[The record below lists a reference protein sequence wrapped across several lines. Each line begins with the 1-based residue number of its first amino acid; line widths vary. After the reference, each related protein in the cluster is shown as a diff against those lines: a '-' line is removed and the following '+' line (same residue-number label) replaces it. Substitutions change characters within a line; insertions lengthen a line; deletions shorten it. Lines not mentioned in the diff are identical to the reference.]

1 MAARVGRR
9 TVTTHVSGVTSAPRS
24 RVAVLERRRHP
35 PLMRHGQLVMCV
47 GRWRLRLHP
56 PASGRGATH
65 CEGCDQPP
73 TPTPPRTCALPP
85 PPVGRA
91 LTGPHEW
98 SDASHVP
105 RAVEGYT
112 RPRPRPPRTG
122 AAPPSMAGRAPDWS
136 RAGRASS
143 GRDRPSFA
151 PHRRRPHPAGP
162 RDDRAVALRV
172 LLTFV
177 QARMLLLCIQTLV
190 PVKHV
195 AGTLRGVVRSS
206 SKVSALPSSEFNSCA
221 GSGHVCATCGG
232 QSAVRMRHEAK

>member
-1 MAARVGRR
+1 VLGVRSRLTCQVSRAPRGVQSRSAGAAPAPTAHASWSIGHVRR
-9 TVTTHVSGVTSAPRS
+9 TVAAAAASASQRPRCDS
-24 RVAVLERRRHP
+24 LR
-35 PLMRHGQLVMCV
+35 
-47 GRWRLRLHP
+47 RLRPATHTHSATNLCPAP
-56 PASGRGATH
+56 PA
-65 CEGCDQPP
+65 
-73 TPTPPRTCALPP
+73 L
-85 PPVGRA
+85 GRA

-195 AGTLRGVVRSS
+195 
-206 SKVSALPSSEFNSCA
+206 E
-221 GSGHVCATCGG
+221 GSGEVIVQGIRLAE
-232 QSAVRMRHEAK
+232 QRIQ